1 MDSPLVTAYLIS
13 VGILLMGA
21 GYTAVL
27 AWHSKTPRVL
37 WSYTALCLCFAL
49 FQLGNALQYSA
60 DDMAAAL
67 HAHRWLNLW
76 SLLAVPLGT
85 LFFESVGS
93 PRPRLRL
100 TAAASALT
108 LVLAVHNFST
118 PFGYRFTE
126 SPGADLVELPWGE
139 SIYLFSGTTDLPF
152 QLLRLLSLLLLVASL
167 PQLRD
172 VQGQARLWRTASR
185 WGAALLVAGAVMA
198 VLVDSGRAHLPYAS
212 GFFFLLVSVL
222 VVGALMRDLRRQG
235 LRARPYGSGLR
246 YGPPTAPAPLEAAA
260 APRPAAPARTAPAGD
275 SRYTDLPDRA
285 QLLRELA
292 PVLQA
297 HQRRAE
303 PLTVFVFDIDR
314 FDLLCA
320 TQGRA
325 AGDSLLA
332 QLTGRLQ
339 KALVDGD
346 LLSRGHEAGFAVVCK
361 GLAPQAV
368 AQRHAQLDHAFAL
381 PVAFAGKVMNVRA
394 SAGVARFPDDGLTAE
409 AVLDAAELALHEA
422 KTSGRGSRPLKTF
435 TTALKDQVQEQLELE
450 DELRTALERG
460 EFVLHYQPQI
470 HGDTGQLVCMEAL
483 VRWQHPVRGLVSPLR
498 FIPVAEST
506 GLIHPLGAWVLDTAC
521 AQLARWHAQG
531 HTSLRMAVN
540 LSGHQLE
547 DESLEA
553 TIADALA
560 RHRIHPGDLELE
572 ITESVLMHQLDLVAA
587 RLAALRT
594 LGVRLSIDDFGTGY
608 SSLSYL
614 RRLPV
619 HAFKLD
625 RSFIRDMDL
634 SGRGQA
640 VCATAIGLAFDLQL
654 EVVAEGVETLQ
665 QAQML
670 KQWGCHLLQGFL
682 FARPM
687 PADAATE
694 FLQSAASAATAPDL
708 APAQQLQQTPQERSA
723 AALQM
728 AGS

>member
-1 MDSPLVTAYLIS
+1 
-13 VGILLMGA
+13 MGA

-37 WSYTALCLCFAL
+37 WSYAALCLCFAL

-60 DDMAAAL
+60 DDLASAL
-67 HAHRWLNLW
+67 RAHRWLNLW

-85 LFFESVGS
+85 LFFESVDA
-93 PRPRLRL
+93 PRSRLRL

-108 LVLAVHNFST
+108 LVLAVHNFSA
-118 PFGYRFTE
+118 PFGYRFTQ
-126 SPGADLVELPWGE
+126 SPSAELVELPWGE

-152 QLLRLLSLLLLVASL
+152 QLLRLLSLLLLAASL

-172 VQGQARLWRTASR
+172 ARGKASLWRTASR
-185 WGAALLVAGAVMA
+185 WGAALLVAGAVMS
-198 VLVDSGRAHLPYAS
+198 VLVDSGKAHLPYAS
-212 GFFFLLVSVL
+212 GFLFLLVSAL
-222 VVGALMRDLRRQG
+222 VVGALMRDLRRRG
-235 LRARPYGSGLR
+235 LRARPHGSGLR
-246 YGPPTAPAPLEAAA
+246 YGPPTAPVPLEAPAA
-260 APRPAAPARTAPAGD
+260 SQPFAPARTEPSDD

-285 QLLRELA
+285 QLLRQLA
-292 PVLQA
+292 PVLQE
-297 HQRRAE
+297 HQRKAE

-325 AGDSLLA
+325 ACDSLLA
-332 QLTGRLQ
+332 QLAGRLQ

-346 LLSRGHEAGFAVVCK
+346 LLARGHEAGFAVVCK
-361 GLAPQAV
+361 GLAPWAV
-368 AQRHAQLDHAFAL
+368 AQRHAQLDNAFAL

-394 SAGVARFPDDGLTAE
+394 SAGVASFPDDGLAAE
-409 AVLDAAELALHEA
+409 ALLDAAELALHQS
-422 KTSGRGSRPLKTF
+422 KTSSRGGRPLKTF
-435 TTALKDQVQEQLELE
+435 TTAFKDQVQEQLELE
-450 DELRTALERG
+450 DELRTALERD

-506 GLIHPLGAWVLDTAC
+506 GLIHPLGAWVLDSAC
-521 AQLARWHAQG
+521 AQLARWHDQG

-547 DESLEA
+547 DEALEA

-560 RHRIHPGDLELE
+560 RHRIRPGDLELE
-572 ITESVLMHQLDLVAA
+572 ITESVLMHQLDLVAE

-625 RSFIRDMDL
+625 RSFIHDIDL

-654 EVVAEGVETLQ
+654 EVVAEGVETVQ
-665 QAQML
+665 QARLL

-694 FLQSAASAATAPDL
+694 FLQSAATAPEPAAAL
-708 APAQQLQQTPQERSA
+708 AQQLQQTPPERA
-723 AALQM
+723 ATVLQM
-728 AGS
+728 ARS

>member
-27 AWHSKTPRVL
+27 AWHSKMPRVL
-37 WSYTALCLCFAL
+37 WSYAALSLCFAL
-49 FQLGNALQYSA
+49 FQLCNALQYAADGPASA
-60 DDMAAAL
+60 L
-67 HAHRWLNLW
+67 QAHRWLNLW

-85 LFFESVGS
+85 FFFESAGS

-100 TAAASALT
+100 TAAVSALT
-108 LVLAVHNFST
+108 LVLAAHNFST
-118 PFGYRFTE
+118 PFGYRFNQPPSAEWVT
-126 SPGADLVELPWGE
+126 LPWGE
-139 SIYLFSGTTDLPF
+139 SIYLLKGTTDVPL
-152 QLLRLLSLLLLVASL
+152 QLLRLLSFLLLAASL
-167 PQLRD
+167 PALRNL
-172 VQGQARLWRTASR
+172 QGRASLWRVASYG
-185 WGAALLVAGAVMA
+185 GAALLSAGAVIS
-198 VLVDSGRAHLPYAS
+198 VLADSGNMHLPYLG
-212 GFFFLLVSVL
+212 GFSFLLVSAL
-222 VVGALMRDLRRQG
+222 VIGALMRDLRRQG
-235 LRARPYGSGLR
+235 LRARQHGSGLR
-246 YGPPTAPAPLEAAA
+246 YGPPTAPAPLAAA
-260 APRPAAPARTAPAGD
+260 APRSAPQGTAPPGD
-275 SRYTDLPDRA
+275 ARYTQLPDRA
-285 QLLRELA
+285 ELLRQLA
-292 PVLQA
+292 PVLQD
-297 HQRRAE
+297 HQRKAE

-325 AGDSLLA
+325 AGDSLMA
-332 QLTGRLQ
+332 QLAGRLQ
-339 KALVDGD
+339 KTLVDGD
-346 LLSRGHEAGFAVVCK
+346 LLSRGHGAGFTVVCK
-361 GLAPQAV
+361 GIAPHAM
-368 AQRHAQLDHAFAL
+368 AQRHAQLDSAFAL

-409 AVLDAAELALHEA
+409 AVLDAAELALHQA
-422 KTSGRGSRPLKTF
+422 KANGRGGQPLKTF
-435 TTALKDQVQEQLELE
+435 TSALKDQVQEQLELE
-450 DELRTALERG
+450 DELRTALARG

-470 HGDTGQLVCMEAL
+470 QGDTGQLVCMEAL
-483 VRWQHPVRGLVSPLR
+483 VRWQHPVRGLISPLR

-506 GLIHPLGAWVLDTAC
+506 GLIHPLGAWVLDSAC
-521 AQLARWHAQG
+521 AQLARWQAQG

-547 DESLEA
+547 DESLQA

-560 RHRIHPGDLELE
+560 RHRIRPGDLELE

-587 RLAALRT
+587 RLTALRK

-640 VCATAIGLAFDLQL
+640 VCATAIGLAFDLQV

-687 PADAATE
+687 PADAATQ
-694 FLQSAASAATAPDL
+694 FLQSAASAATAPD
-708 APAQQLQQTPQERSA
+708 P
-723 AALQM
+723 ALQT
-728 AGS
+728 ASS